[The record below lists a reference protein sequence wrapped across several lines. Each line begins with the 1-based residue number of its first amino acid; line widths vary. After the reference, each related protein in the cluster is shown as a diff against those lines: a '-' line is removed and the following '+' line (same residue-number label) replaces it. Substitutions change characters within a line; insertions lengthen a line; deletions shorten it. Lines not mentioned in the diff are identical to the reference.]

1 MKTRLIAFIFGLAA
15 CLPVRLPGVSG
26 VALASGNFSSK
37 KNSPEQEIAKVRG
50 LLRGDY
56 DFNVVKPAYLWRSQD
71 GLENLSL
78 IETVRPKS
86 VPRSLDSTKAHAFR
100 IFDQRKG
107 LLETQGLRSISLED
121 LKVES
126 FQKNGTRI
134 DIKYRYIAPSGR
146 RMQAHERIY
155 SSASRVR
162 SVSHTTAIGDRRT
175 ANARRLL
182 DQLEPKWADR
192 KPAAE
197 PDDRGKMEAGACL
210 ECLYPSESSSN
221 LRPLPLPSPSPQRWS
236 TNPACKE
243 VEKAD
248 LKTDF
253 DQDTGWM
260 ASFYN
265 EGMTGTGIGCAQGV
279 IELGTDIIWT
289 AWQSLKGSYN
299 FVTDS
304 EYREEILTAL
314 GTAASETWNDPAGVA
329 SAVWN
334 AVTAILIKEWEAL
347 PCLNDR
353 AGARTLCKAVA
364 SLISGGYAPQIIKF
378 GLKGAMAGS
387 AEIRKI
393 LSASLKPSSDQ
404 IKSASAPEAKVPKDT
419 TSNAEK
425 SSTKESSSGSPSET
439 SSVSP
444 KSSIATSLRELTP
457 RQLPFKDSLATKIER
472 AKKLGELDDSIFTTR
487 LRELNNPKT
496 RDQAFDEL
504 RRLDLLLTEVLRAD
518 GATMRDKVDGF
529 LSKYVSNEA
538 ERRNLRSCLLG
549 QSAK

>member
-1 MKTRLIAFIFGLAA
+1 MLDSRKVESFPISRVDLEGILKTRLITLIFGLVF
-15 CLPVRLPGVSG
+15 CLPFQAPELPGVSG
-26 VALASGNFSSK
+26 VAFASE
-37 KNSPEQEIAKVRG
+37 NSIEKVRG
-50 LLRGDY
+50 LIQGDY
-56 DFNVVKPAYLWRSQD
+56 DFNVARPAYLWRSKD

-78 IETVRPKS
+78 VETIRPKP
-86 VPRSLDSTKAHAFR
+86 VPRSLVSTKAYAFR
-100 IFDQRKG
+100 IFDQRKS

-134 DIKYRYIAPSGR
+134 DIKYRYIAPSGK

-155 SSASRVR
+155 SSARRVR
-162 SVSHTTAIGDRRT
+162 SVSHTTAIGDRRAT
-175 ANARRLL
+175 NARRLL
-182 DQLEPKWADR
+182 DQLEPNWTDR

-197 PDDRGKMEAGACL
+197 PDDRGKLEAGACL
-210 ECLYPSESSSN
+210 ECLYPSERSSS
-221 LRPLPLPSPSPQRWS
+221 LQPLPLPSPSPQRWS
-236 TNPACKE
+236 TNPACRE

-248 LKTDF
+248 LKADF
-253 DQDTGWM
+253 DQDSSWM

-289 AWQSLKGSYN
+289 AWQSLKGSFN
-299 FVTDS
+299 FVVDS

-329 SAVWN
+329 SAIWN

-353 AGARTLCKAVA
+353 AGAKTLCKAVA
-364 SLISGGYAPQIIKF
+364 SIISGGYAPQIIKF

-393 LSASLKPSSDQ
+393 LSASLKP
-404 IKSASAPEAKVPKDT
+404 ETKVPKAPT
-419 TSNAEK
+419 ANADKPSITE
-425 SSTKESSSGSPSET
+425 SPSAKP
-439 SSVSP
+439 SVIS
-444 KSSIATSLRELTP
+444 KSSIATSLRELTL
-457 RQLPFKDSLATKIER
+457 RQLPFKDSLAAKIER
-472 AKKLGELDDSIFTTR
+472 AKELGDLDESIFSTR
-487 LRELNNPKT
+487 IRELNDPKT

-504 RRLDLLLTEVLRAD
+504 RRMDLLLSEVLRAD
-518 GATMRDKVDGF
+518 GATMREKVDGF
-529 LSKYVSNEA
+529 LGKYVNNET